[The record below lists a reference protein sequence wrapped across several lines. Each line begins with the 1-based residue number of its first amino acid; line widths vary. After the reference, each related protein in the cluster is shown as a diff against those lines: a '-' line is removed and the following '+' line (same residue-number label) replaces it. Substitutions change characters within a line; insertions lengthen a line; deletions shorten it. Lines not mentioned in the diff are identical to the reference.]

1 MSREKISEVIDN
13 INDKYVNEAASYEG
27 KENNIR
33 KSAWYKWG
41 AMVACFA
48 LLVLGCIKFLPM
60 LISEEDVDNESNEGN
75 VSQVRYQYYVNEEGF
90 AKEWPWEYMT
100 LSEKYRTVNYDGKEY
115 SIKSSYPISQ
125 EVIKGKLG
133 TGEATGVD
141 LYTGEKYTE
150 SFEVYEI
157 NGISSEKLIA
167 AGMVGEYYVYQ
178 ISEDYMR
185 PATFGELMKLYSLDD
200 NLQFA
205 NFTEYEGYKEQGYY
219 TVNDDA
225 YIWQILLEC
234 EGATLDDTADSFD
247 RSNREYLSFTATSDA
262 LGVYKRVVYISEDG
276 YFATNIFDYSY
287 IYYIGAEAAEK
298 IIEYAEQNSVATIVE
313 PYELTVAGTLVEV
326 GDGYIVIDDSV
337 LCKNKEDGIVYKID
351 TSDLR
356 IKRCID
362 NEIVKVGDVV
372 IVKYNG
378 EISEDNYV
386 TGAYSINKGTLV
398 ESEPVILE

>member
-1 MSREKISEVIDN
+1 MSREKLSKVIDN
-13 INDKYVNEAASYEG
+13 IDEKYVNEAASYER
-27 KENNIR
+27 KENNTR
-33 KSAWYKWG
+33 KLAWYKWG

-48 LLVLGCIKFLPM
+48 LLVFGCIKFLPM
-60 LISEEDVDNESNEGN
+60 LISEEDVDNEGN
-75 VSQVRYQYYVNEEGF
+75 VSQVRYQYYVNEEGL

-115 SIKSSYPISQ
+115 SIKSSSVLSE
-125 EVIKGKLG
+125 EVIDSKLG
-133 TGEATGVD
+133 VGEATGVD

-157 NGISSEKLIA
+157 NGVSSEKLIA
-167 AGMVGEYYVYQ
+167 AGMSGEYYVYQ
-178 ISEDYMR
+178 ISEDYTK
-185 PATFGELMKLYSLDD
+185 PATFGELMKLYSLDE
-200 NLQFA
+200 NLRLVNYTA
-205 NFTEYEGYKEQGYY
+205 YEGYEEQGYY

-225 YIWQILLEC
+225 YIWQILSEC
-234 EGATLDDTADSFD
+234 EKAALDDTVDSFD
-247 RSNREYLSFTATSDA
+247 RSDRNYLSFTATSDA

-276 YFATNIFDYSY
+276 YFATNIFNYSY
-287 IYYIGAEAAEK
+287 IYYIGSEAAEN
-298 IIEYAEQNSVATIVE
+298 IIEYAEQNSVSTTVE
-313 PYELTVAGTLVEV
+313 PYEFTVAGTLVEV

-337 LCKNKEDGIVYKID
+337 LCKNKEDGKVYKID

-386 TGAYSINKGTLV
+386 TGAYSINKGTLE

>member
-13 INDKYVNEAASYEG
+13 IDEKYVNEAICYEG
-27 KENNIR
+27 KENNTR
-33 KSAWYKWG
+33 KLAWYKWG
-41 AMVACFA
+41 ALVACVG

-60 LISEEDVDNESNEGN
+60 LINKEDVDSEWNA
-75 VSQVRYQYYVNEEGF
+75 SQGRYQYYVKEEGF
-90 AKEWPWEYMT
+90 SKEWPWEYMT
-100 LSEKYRTVNYDGKEY
+100 LSEKYRTVNYDGREY
-115 SIKSSYPISQ
+115 GIKSSYSIPA
-125 EVIKGKLG
+125 EVIESKLG
-133 TGEATGVD
+133 VGEASGVD
-141 LYTGEKYTE
+141 LYSDKKYTE

-157 NGISSEKLIA
+157 NGVSSEKLIA
-167 AGMVGEYYVYQ
+167 AGMDGEYYVYQ
-178 ISEDYMR
+178 ISEDYTK
-185 PATFGELMKLYSLDD
+185 PATFGELMKLYSLDE
-200 NLQFA
+200 NLKLS
-205 NFTEYEGYKEQGYY
+205 NFSVYEGYKEQGYY
-219 TVNDDA
+219 KVNDAA
-225 YIWQILLEC
+225 YIWQILSEC
-234 EGATLDDTADSFD
+234 EKAALDDTVDSFD
-247 RSNREYLSFTATSDA
+247 RSDRNYLSFTATSDA

-276 YFATNIFDYSY
+276 YFATNIFNYSY
-287 IYYIGAEAAEK
+287 IYYIGSEAAEK
-298 IIEYAEQNSVATIVE
+298 IIEYAEKNSVAITVE

-378 EISEDNYV
+378 EISEDNYL

>member
-1 MSREKISEVIDN
+1 MSREKLSKVIDN
-13 INDKYVNEAASYEG
+13 IDEKYVNEAASYER
-27 KENNIR
+27 KENNTR
-33 KSAWYKWG
+33 KLAWYKWG

-48 LLVLGCIKFLPM
+48 LLVFGCIKFLPM
-60 LISEEDVDNESNEGN
+60 LISEEDVDNEGN
-75 VSQVRYQYYVNEEGF
+75 VSQVRYQYYVNEEGL

-115 SIKSSYPISQ
+115 SIKSSSVLSE
-125 EVIKGKLG
+125 EVIDSKLG
-133 TGEATGVD
+133 VGEATGVD

-157 NGISSEKLIA
+157 NGVSSEKLIA
-167 AGMVGEYYVYQ
+167 AGMSGEYYVYQ
-178 ISEDYMR
+178 ISEDYTK
-185 PATFGELMKLYSLDD
+185 PATFGELMKLYSLDE
-200 NLQFA
+200 NLRLVNYTA
-205 NFTEYEGYKEQGYY
+205 YEGYEEQGYY

-225 YIWQILLEC
+225 YIWQILSEYDST
-234 EGATLDDTADSFD
+234 ALDDTVDSFD
-247 RSNREYLSFTATSDA
+247 RSDREYLSFTATSDA

-276 YFATNIFDYSY
+276 YFATNIFNYSY
-287 IYYIGAEAAEK
+287 IYYIGSEAAEK
-298 IIEYAEQNSVATIVE
+298 IIEYAEKNSVATTVE

-326 GDGYIVIDDSV
+326 GDGYIAIDDSV

-386 TGAYSINKGTLV
+386 TGAYSINKGTLE

>member
-1 MSREKISEVIDN
+1 MIRKKISEVIDN
-13 INDKYVNEAASYEG
+13 IDEKYVNEAVCYEG
-27 KENNIR
+27 KI
-33 KSAWYKWG
+33 KSTKKVTWYKWG
-41 AMVACFA
+41 VMVACFVM
-48 LLVLGCIKFLPM
+48 LIFVCVKVLPM
-60 LISEEDVDNESNEGN
+60 LNSKEDIDSEGD
-75 VSQVRYQYYVNEEGF
+75 VSQGKYQYYVNEVGF

-100 LSEKYRTVNYDGKEY
+100 NGEKYRTVNYDGREY
-115 SIKSSYPISQ
+115 NIKSFSSISA
-125 EVIKGKLG
+125 EVLKSELG
-133 TGEATGVD
+133 VGEALGVD
-141 LYTGEKYTE
+141 LYTEKKYTE

-157 NGISSEKLIA
+157 NGVSLEKLIA
-167 AGMVGEYYVYQ
+167 AGMAGEYYVYQ
-178 ISEDYMR
+178 ISEDYTK
-185 PATFGELMKLYSLDD
+185 PATFGELMKLYSLDE
-200 NLQFA
+200 NLKLA
-205 NFTEYEGYKEQGYY
+205 NFTVYEGYNEQGYY
-219 TVNDDA
+219 KIDDDA
-225 YIWQILLEC
+225 YIWQMLSEC
-234 EGATLDDTADSFD
+234 EDAALDDTVDSFD
-247 RSNREYLSFTATSDA
+247 RSDRNYLSFTATSDA

-276 YFATNIFDYSY
+276 YFATNIFNYSY
-287 IYYIGAEAAEK
+287 IYYIGSEAAEK
-298 IIEYAEQNSVATIVE
+298 IIEYAEKNSVSTTVE

-372 IVKYNG
+372 VVKYNG

>member
-13 INDKYVNEAASYEG
+13 IDEKYVNEAACYEG
-27 KENNIR
+27 KENNTR

-48 LLVLGCIKFLPM
+48 LLVFGCIKFLPM
-60 LISEEDVDNESNEGN
+60 LINKEDVDSEGN
-75 VSQVRYQYYVNEEGF
+75 VSQGRYQYYVNEEGF
-90 AKEWPWEYMT
+90 SKEWPWEYMT

-115 SIKSSYPISQ
+115 SIKSSSVLSE
-125 EVIKGKLG
+125 EVIDSKLG
-133 TGEATGVD
+133 VGEATGVD

-150 SFEVYEI
+150 SFEVHEI

-167 AGMVGEYYVYQ
+167 AGMAGEYYVYQ

-247 RSNREYLSFTATSDA
+247 RSDRDYLSFTATSDA

-276 YFATNIFDYSY
+276 YFATNIFNYSY
-287 IYYIGAEAAEK
+287 IYYIGSEAAEK
-298 IIEYAEQNSVATIVE
+298 IIEYAEQNSVATTVE

>member
-1 MSREKISEVIDN
+1 MSREKISKAIDN
-13 INDKYVNEAASYEG
+13 IDEKYVNEAACYEG
-27 KENNIR
+27 KL
-33 KSAWYKWG
+33 KSTKKVNWYKWG

-48 LLVLGCIKFLPM
+48 ALTIVCIKVLPM
-60 LISEEDVDNESNEGN
+60 LNSKEDIDSEGEGT
-75 VSQVRYQYYVNEEGF
+75 QGKYQYYVEEVGF

-115 SIKSSYPISQ
+115 SIKSSSVLSE
-125 EVIKGKLG
+125 EVIDSKLG
-133 TGEATGVD
+133 VGEATGVD

-150 SFEVYEI
+150 SFEVHEI
-157 NGISSEKLIA
+157 NGVSSEKLIA
-167 AGMVGEYYVYQ
+167 AGMAGEYYVYQ

-200 NLQFA
+200 NLQFS
-205 NFTEYEGYKEQGYY
+205 NFTEYEGFKEQGYY

-247 RSNREYLSFTATSDA
+247 RSDRDYLSFTATSDA

-276 YFATNIFDYSY
+276 YFATNIFNYSY
-287 IYYIGAEAAEK
+287 IYYIGAEATEK
-298 IIEYAEQNSVATIVE
+298 IIEYAEQNSVATTVE
-313 PYELTVAGTLVEV
+313 PYELTVAGTLVEI

-362 NEIVKVGDVV
+362 NEIVKVGEVV

-398 ESEPVILE
+398 ESEPVMLE

>member
-1 MSREKISEVIDN
+1 MNREKISKVIDN
-13 INDKYVNEAASYEG
+13 IDDKYVNEAASYEG
-27 KENNIR
+27 KENNTR
-33 KSAWYKWG
+33 KSDWYKWA

-48 LLVLGCIKFLPM
+48 LLVIGCIKFLPM
-60 LISEEDVDNESNEGN
+60 LISEEDVDNEGN

-115 SIKSSYPISQ
+115 SIKSSSVLSE
-125 EVIKGKLG
+125 EVIDSKLG
-133 TGEATGVD
+133 VGEATGVD

-157 NGISSEKLIA
+157 NGVSSEKLIA
-167 AGMVGEYYVYQ
+167 AGMSGEYYVYQ
-178 ISEDYMR
+178 ISEDYTK
-185 PATFGELMKLYSLDD
+185 PATFGELMKLYSLDE
-200 NLQFA
+200 NLRLVNYTA
-205 NFTEYEGYKEQGYY
+205 YEGYEEQGYY

-225 YIWQILLEC
+225 YIWQILSEYDS
-234 EGATLDDTADSFD
+234 AALDDTVDSFD
-247 RSNREYLSFTATSDA
+247 RSDREYLSFTATSDA

-276 YFATNIFDYSY
+276 YLATNIFNYSY
-287 IYYIGAEAAEK
+287 IYYIGSEAAEK
-298 IIEYAEQNSVATIVE
+298 IIEYAEKNSVATTVE
-313 PYELTVAGTLVEV
+313 LYELTVAGTLVEV